1 MDNNSNRIS
10 TGTSAWAPLTM
21 SPKRTHQGSGLP
33 FAGYASVATMAP
45 AAPTALRT
53 ADAKVPDPRGRTR

>member
-1 MDNNSNRIS
+1 MDNNKNRIS

-33 FAGYASVATMAP
+33 FAGYASVVTVAP
-45 AAPTALRT
+45 AALRT
-53 ADAKVPDPRGRTR
+53 ADAMVPDPRGRTR

>member
-1 MDNNSNRIS
+1 VDKNKNRIS

-33 FAGYASVATMAP
+33 FAGYASVAMVATV
-45 AAPTALRT
+45 APTALRT
-53 ADAKVPDPRGRTR
+53 ADATVPDPRGRTR